1 MKCLDAKKI
10 LSTFEIIRL
19 SGLMHIKQSMARSM
33 YQFSVFVN
41 PFMNTI
47 FLYLMFRNGENDNLL
62 SYVIISAGLMGV
74 WNCSCFSTAGDINRE
89 RIMGTLPI
97 VYTSPAG
104 FNLVMFGKILANT
117 IISLLSFAIS
127 LIVTVILSREI
138 PDLSHLYEFV
148 ISFLAVI
155 ASVMMLGMMIGYIF
169 LLSRKTQLYMN
180 LIEIPFIFICGFCFP
195 IEILPKWVQNISN
208 LFAPTWAVRILRMSM
223 GEINLGVFY
232 HDLGICVFEIVILA
246 CLSRLFFLFAQ
257 KRISVTGTLEVC

>member
-1 MKCLDAKKI
+1 MKYLCANNV

-33 YQFSVFVN
+33 FQFSVFVN
-41 PFMNTI
+41 PLMNTL
-47 FLYLMFRNGENDNLL
+47 FLYLMFRYSGNDNLL
-62 SYVIISAGLMGV
+62 SYVVISAGLMGV

-89 RIMGTLPI
+89 RVMGTLPI

-104 FNLVMFGKILANT
+104 FKLVIFGKILANT
-117 IISLLSFAIS
+117 IVSLLSFVIS

-138 PDLSHLYEFV
+138 PNLSHLYEFIV
-148 ISFLAVI
+148 AFFAVI

-180 LIEIPFIFICGFCFP
+180 LIEMPFIFICGFCFP
-195 IEILPKWVQNISN
+195 IEILPRWVQSISS
-208 LFAPTWAVRILRMSM
+208 LFAPTWAVKILRMSM
-223 GEINLGVFY
+223 GEINSAEFY

-246 CLSRLFFLFAQ
+246 FLSRMFFSFAQ